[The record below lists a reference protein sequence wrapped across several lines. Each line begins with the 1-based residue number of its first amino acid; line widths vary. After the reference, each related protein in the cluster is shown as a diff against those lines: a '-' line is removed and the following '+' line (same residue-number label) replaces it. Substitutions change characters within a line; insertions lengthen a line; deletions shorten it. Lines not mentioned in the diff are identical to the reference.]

1 MSRRDPNPLMMAGR
15 NVRNKKLRNANG
27 IIENSVVGTP
37 GQWKDVLGNYTRK
50 VCYGEAMK
58 GLNVKLKKN

>member
-1 MSRRDPNPLMMAGR
+1 MMAGR